1 MESCSWP
8 CGGGPCDFGVTPESK
23 SLFLF
28 FFEGLCWFLVGAL
41 DSGLTT
47 FTKQN
52 NNSMVNVRHARLR
65 RDDPP
70 GPKCD
75 SDTDFR

>member
-41 DSGLTT
+41 DSGLTIVVGSD
-47 FTKQN
+47 K
-52 NNSMVNVRHARLR
+52 VRQGLMF
-65 RDDPP
+65 
-70 GPKCD
+70 KLMSELEILLSC
-75 SDTDFR
+75 